1 MTFVDLI
8 EDSLKD
14 CQPGKRDTRIT
25 LRDVRALIRYIS
37 KVERALYEN

>member
-14 CQPGKRDTRIT
+14 CQPGNLDNHIT
-25 LRDVRALIRYIS
+25 LSDVRAMMRYIR
-37 KVERALYEN
+37 KIERAVD